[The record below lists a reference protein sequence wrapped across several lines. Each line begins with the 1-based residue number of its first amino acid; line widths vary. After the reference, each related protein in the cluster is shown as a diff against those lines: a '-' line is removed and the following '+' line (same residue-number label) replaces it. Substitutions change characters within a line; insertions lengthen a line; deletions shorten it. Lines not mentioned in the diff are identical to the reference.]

1 MVPPQLRRTLRAE
14 PSAPNP
20 VVQGA
25 FPQNG
30 GAIDAHKPVPARPA
44 HIPAQVRQ
52 VSLEPPLG
60 SWHRIPVGPEHEENH
75 NQRSHVGVLSMEVVG
90 VPLSHTLTG
99 WDEPHHPK
107 PCDCWSQSPCQGMS
121 SSQGASRRPSGM
133 SGAGRLGASRRPLV
147 LLVSGSLGFC
157 LSPMIR
163 GSEVFTV
170 NPPGWGRDTSGHP
183 SGTVACKP
191 PVPCVNFG
199 TSLDDQTIPKHQVM

>member
-1 MVPPQLRRTLRAE
+1 M
-14 PSAPNP
+14 
-20 VVQGA
+20 
-25 FPQNG
+25 
-30 GAIDAHKPVPARPA
+30 
-44 HIPAQVRQ
+44 
-52 VSLEPPLG
+52 
-60 SWHRIPVGPEHEENH
+60 
-75 NQRSHVGVLSMEVVG
+75 
-90 VPLSHTLTG
+90 
-99 WDEPHHPK
+99 
-107 PCDCWSQSPCQGMS
+107 
-121 SSQGASRRPSGM
+121 
-133 SGAGRLGASRRPLV
+133 